1 MRRSPSSLAQ
11 VSFDYVNRMSHLSAH
26 PKLLVRLFARL
37 GNKFATP
44 ILRRFGANHTVDAH
58 LYGRSL
64 RMPAEHP
71 LSLALLQYPQYNR
84 PLALAIKAL
93 ATFSAHKSAITV
105 IDVGANIGETIAVIE
120 QLNPGICSYLCIEAD
135 QDIAEICRFNHRG
148 NSKVQTEQR
157 FIGENEGSLVR
168 LEDDGRANPSTKLV
182 MEAETE
188 EVSQYDRL
196 VRLDTIARPFV
207 EAHGCLNLIKV
218 DTEGYDFSV
227 LRSGTDL
234 LSRYKPA
241 LYFEWYPALLA
252 GLNEEVWDGFDYLE
266 KFGYNHFVFFS
277 NRGDY
282 YCKISR
288 PDHFLLHSLACATNQ
303 NRDLPYFDVFAST
316 DEEVC
321 NELVKLSITS
331 DEQSPSFPVRLKTAV
346 SATQPTPLS
355 SW

>member
-11 VSFDYVNRMSHLSAH
+11 VTFDSVNRMSLLSAH
-26 PKLLVRLFARL
+26 PKSIVRLFARL
-37 GNKFATP
+37 GNKLAIP
-44 ILRRFGANHTVDAH
+44 LLRRFGANHTVDAH

-71 LSLALLQYPQYNR
+71 LSLALHQYPQYNR
-84 PLALAIKAL
+84 PLALTIKAL
-93 ATFSAHKSAITV
+93 AGSSADATATTV

-148 NSKVQTEQR
+148 NGRVQTEQR

-182 MEAETE
+182 VESETE

-196 VRLDTIARPFV
+196 VRLDTIARPFA
-207 EAHGCLNLIKV
+207 EAHGCLSLIKV

-227 LRSGTDL
+227 LRSGSEL
-234 LSRYKPA
+234 LGRYKPA
-241 LYFEWYPALLA
+241 LYFEWYPALLTE
-252 GLNEEVWDGFDYLE
+252 LNEEVWDGFDYLE

-316 DEEVC
+316 DEAVC